1 MGGNTRG
8 TQLDELLE
16 RLDRLEAE
24 NEEFRERLDDTRRAG
39 MSRRALLGGGA
50 ALGTALVATG
60 TDRAVAR
67 PVPIPKYMELDKDY
81 NEGTRPTILKGTI
94 EPHRG
99 DDLNVLT
106 AAFRVVNQNRTGT
119 AISVRGESFGIFSSA
134 GGVGVLSR
142 SDGGGVGVEGWTDGF
157 PDDPVRETTS
167 GVWGHTAFN
176 AAPAF
181 LAGGKITLRTLEND
195 GGMPES
201 DDAKPGDLSIRTDP
215 SGTSTWWVC
224 VKEAD
229 GGTPAEFLRVVAPG
243 AAGAFEALP
252 APIRVYDSRPGT
264 LPATG
269 PKTPIDGATERVVSC
284 EENTGGQVPGDA
296 RAVLVN
302 LTIANPTGAGWAAL
316 FADGATWAGTSNV
329 NFTAGQVIAN
339 SATVGCGPDAG
350 IRVRIG
356 EAGLSADVIVDVM
369 GFYR

>member
-1 MGGNTRG
+1 MGENTR
-8 TQLDELLE
+8 TRLDDLVA

-24 NEEFRERLDDTRRAG
+24 NNELRERLDEAPKRL
-39 MSRRALLGGGA
+39 SRRMLLGGGA
-50 ALGTALVATG
+50 AAGAAIAAGSVSPA
-60 TDRAVAR
+60 AAAPAPAYV
-67 PVPIPKYMELDKDY
+67 ELDEDE
-81 NEGTRPTILKGTI
+81 NLGPAALPTGI
-94 EPHRG
+94 RG
-99 DDLNVLT
+99 VINAPLGERLDLFT
-106 AAFRVVNQNRTGT
+106 AAFKATNLNET
-119 AISVRGESFGIFSSA
+119 AGCGLLGFGYT
-134 GGVGVLSR
+134 VGVNALSQGEAVFAKC
-142 SDGGGVGVEGWTDGF
+142 DGGGIGVHGYVYGG
-157 PDDPVRETTS
+157 PPTTSRFAS
-167 GVWGHTAFN
+167 GVWGQSSIDD
-176 AAPAF
+176 APSF
-181 LAGGKITLRTLEND
+181 LSDAKITLRTLENE

-229 GGTPAEFLRVVAPG
+229 GVTPAEFLRLAAPG

-269 PKTPIDGATERVVSC
+269 PKTPIDGGTERVISC
-284 EENTGGQVPGDA
+284 EENTAGQVPGDA

-316 FADGATWAGTSNV
+316 FADGATWGGTSNV

-339 SATVGCGPDAG
+339 SATVGCGSDAG

-369 GFYR
+369 GLFR